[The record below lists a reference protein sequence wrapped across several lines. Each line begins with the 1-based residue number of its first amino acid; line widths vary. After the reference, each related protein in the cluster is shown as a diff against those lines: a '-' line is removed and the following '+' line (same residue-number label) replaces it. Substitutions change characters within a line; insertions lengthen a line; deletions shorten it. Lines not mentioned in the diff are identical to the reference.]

1 MNLEKIR
8 SILPNRVRSFRNS
21 KNLTQEQLAER
32 VDIHPTYISRIESGK
47 KLPTLVIICKLAD
60 ALGINAY
67 ELLID
72 EAKAASSQYKIKK
85 IINMINEAKP
95 ADVDTYMGLLNVLR
109 KNRKK

>member
-32 VDIHPTYISRIESGK
+32 VNIHPTYISRIESGK
-47 KLPTLVIICKLAD
+47 KLPTLIIICKLAD

-72 EAKAASSQYKIKK
+72 EAKATSCHYKIKK
-85 IINMINEAKP
+85 LINMISEAKP